1 MYWQQAWGLIVASGL
16 VVALSESTSLLP
28 PTRLRVEYLEAPIS
42 IDNLS
47 PRFSWALPS
56 DCRRGSVEAAYR
68 LVVMTAPP
76 VGSRAVPKVVWDSG
90 IVASNQTLNIRYT
103 SATPL
108 LSDTDYSW
116 SVIWIDQWGATST
129 AANSTFS
136 VAILGQDP
144 TVDQDWGGA
153 AWVSSAANGSLST
166 YRAEFDLPDAPVRA
180 RLYYVGLGYA
190 KTWVNGNLT
199 DGHELGQYVTFQ
211 ERVLYD
217 SVDVLRLL
225 RPGKNVLGLMLG
237 NGWIEP
243 RGKSSALAARQ
254 FIALLT
260 VTAADGTTTRFHS
273 STAASPRPAAL
284 IFHAT
289 AGPARTEDMYKGEH
303 FDGRVAAALA
313 CWSCPEYTPTI
324 AERGV
329 VDTLAPV
336 WVAATLP
343 EDGPARWGS
352 RLNAHHAANI
362 VQTKE
367 VFTPVNISQPATG
380 KFVFD
385 FAQNMAGQVT
395 LRVPSCPPGTVISM
409 QHTEVLSR
417 SGQVRNS
424 FCLRPKKW
432 LCGLRQFANY
442 TCSGVEPVEEYRVM
456 FTSMGFRYVEV
467 RYFASHRPIAL
478 LIAGVG
484 CHADICYAALAQ
496 QWVPR
501 RSDCGGPHSA
511 FCSQRCASDRK
522 VCLVFAAAERDPARD
537 ALLGRIQSNG
547 SAYRLPSA

>member
-1 MYWQQAWGLIVASGL
+1 MYWQQAQHVMLMASGL
-16 VVALSESTSLLP
+16 AAALGESSSLLA

-56 DCRRGSVEAAYR
+56 DCRRGSMQAAYR
-68 LVVMTAPP
+68 LVVMTAP
-76 VGSRAVPKVVWDSG
+76 VGGRAVPKLVWDSG
-90 IVASNQTLNIRYT
+90 TVSSNQTLNVRYT

-116 SVIWIDQWGATST
+116 SVTWTDQWGSSST

-144 TVDQDWGGA
+144 AIDQDWGGA
-153 AWVSSAANGSLST
+153 TWVSSVANGSLST
-166 YRAEFDLPDAPVRA
+166 YRAEFNLPDKPVRA

-199 DGHELGQYVTFQ
+199 DSHELGQYVTFQ

-225 RPGKNVLGLMLG
+225 RPGKNVLGVMLG
-237 NGWIEP
+237 NGWIAP
-243 RGKSSALAARQ
+243 RGTSSALTARQ

-260 VTAADGTTTRFHS
+260 VTAADGTVTKFHS

-289 AGPARTEDMYKGEH
+289 VGPARTEDMYKGED
-303 FDGRVAAALA
+303 FDGRVAATLTG
-313 CWSCPEYTPTI
+313 WSRPEYIPTI
-324 AERGV
+324 AEYGA
-329 VDTLAPV
+329 VDMTAPV
-336 WVAATLP
+336 WVTATSP
-343 EDGPARWGS
+343 EDGPASWGS

-367 VFTPVNISQPATG
+367 VFTPANISQPVPG
-380 KFVFD
+380 KYVFD

-395 LRVPSCPPGTVISM
+395 LRVPSCPTGTVISM
-409 QHTEVLSR
+409 QHTEVLSHT
-417 SGQVRNS
+417 GQVRNS
-424 FCLRPKKW
+424 FCLRRKKW

-442 TCSGVEPVEEYRVM
+442 TCSGAESVEEYRVM

-467 RYFASHRPIAL
+467 R
-478 LIAGVG
+478 
-484 CHADICYAALAQ
+484 
-496 QWVPR
+496 
-501 RSDCGGPHSA
+501 
-511 FCSQRCASDRK
+511 
-522 VCLVFAAAERDPARD
+522 
-537 ALLGRIQSNG
+537 
-547 SAYRLPSA
+547 